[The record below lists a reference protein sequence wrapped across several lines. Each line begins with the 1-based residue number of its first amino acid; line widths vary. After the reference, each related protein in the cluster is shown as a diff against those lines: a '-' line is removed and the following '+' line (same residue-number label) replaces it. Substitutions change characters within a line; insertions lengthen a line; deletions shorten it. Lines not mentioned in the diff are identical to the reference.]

1 MPFRAIG
8 NGIMLLHLGFV
19 VTNRF
24 RELERPQTGRLKDVV
39 LMATVTGFE
48 SLRVPRKSDLKQ
60 FAELFEPLFLS
71 SSNEARRQAAAALSQ
86 CAHVPESVALLIG
99 SMPISIAAIFLTRSK
114 AIPDRTLLS
123 ILRQQGP
130 AHANAIAHR
139 EALSPSVVDA
149 LVEHHQ
155 FTAAGARSD
164 EPPSDT
170 AATPPAAAADD
181 HALSERAARE
191 NKLREDIR
199 ALARAGSKLLHDG
212 PRLQPIDEL
221 HQALLVRFARNGEA
235 VLFATA
241 LADAL
246 GASPALAERI
256 LLDVS
261 GQQLAVT
268 LLALDFPDR
277 DLVPLLLALYPD
289 LSDRLGSG
297 NRAEALIRSI
307 ERRASVERVESWLRA
322 DGQGAARP
330 VRHEAHLAENRASDA
345 RRQEIRTAAA
355 PTANAAQ
362 PKRTFG
368 RN

>member
-1 MPFRAIG
+1 
-8 NGIMLLHLGFV
+8 MLLHLGFV

-48 SLRVPRKSDLKQ
+48 SLRIPRKSDLKQ
-60 FAELFEPLFLS
+60 FAELFEPLFLG

-114 AIPDRTLLS
+114 AIPDRTLMS
-123 ILRQQGP
+123 IIRQQGA

-139 EALSPSVVDA
+139 ENLSPSVVDA

-155 FTAAGARSD
+155 LTAAAPRAD
-164 EPPSDT
+164 MPVAAVPSSP
-170 AATPPAAAADD
+170 ATADD
-181 HALSERAARE
+181 RPSSERVARE
-191 NKLREDIR
+191 NKLREEIR
-199 ALARAGSKLLHDG
+199 GLARAGSKPPHEG
-212 PRLQPIDEL
+212 ARIQPIDEL
-221 HQALLVRFARNGEA
+221 HQALLLRFARNGEP

-246 GASPALAERI
+246 GASRALAERI

-268 LLALDFPDR
+268 LAALDFPAR
-277 DLVPLLLALYPD
+277 ELAPLLLALYPH

-297 NRAEALIRSI
+297 SRAEALIRSI
-307 ERRASVERVESWLRA
+307 DRKTSLERVESWIRA
-322 DGQGAARP
+322 DRDGAARP
-330 VRHEAHLAENRASDA
+330 VRHETHFAGNRASDSL
-345 RRQEIRTAAA
+345 RPETRTAAA
-355 PTANAAQ
+355 APPIAAQ
-362 PKRTFG
+362 AKRNIG
-368 RN
+368 RK